1 MGDACGFPAT
11 LQIFPMAIGWF
22 SSLPN
27 FITLGRL
34 LLTPVAITLVADQS
48 WRLAFAVFVIA
59 GVSDAIDG
67 WLAKTFNLQSELG
80 AVLDPIADKAL
91 IVSIYVALAIAGA
104 LPRWLSIMV
113 VSRDIMIIG
122 GIAICWLMSR
132 PMPVR
137 PHPSS
142 KATTAAQIALA
153 GVALAGRAYGV
164 GSSLL
169 DSALILAVAAL
180 TATSAA
186 VYLWLWVKHMR
197 P

>member
-1 MGDACGFPAT
+1 
-11 LQIFPMAIGWF
+11 MAMAFGWF

-34 LLTPVAITLVADQS
+34 LLTPVVISLVADES
-48 WRLAFAVFVIA
+48 WRAAFAVFVIA
-59 GVSDAIDG
+59 GLSDAIDG

-91 IVSIYVALAIAGA
+91 IVSIYIALAIGGA
-104 LPRWLSIMV
+104 LPRWLAIMV

-122 GIAICWLMSR
+122 GLAVSWLLSR
-132 PMPVR
+132 PMPVH
-137 PHPSS
+137 PHPAS

-153 GVALAGRAYGV
+153 AVVLAGQAYGLRLF
-164 GSSLL
+164 LL
-169 DSALILAVAAL
+169 DSVLILAVAAL
-180 TATSAA
+180 TVTSAS
-186 VYLWLWVKHMR
+186 VYLRLWVQHMR